1 MERIKVSEAFK
12 KKAGEKVKLA
22 VWVNDTRALGK
33 VRFLVLRD
41 LIGKMQCVVFM
52 GETPEAEFEKI
63 GKLNREI
70 VVYIEGIIKDSKQAP
85 GGKEI
90 GLEKIELVNSAEEK
104 LPIDVSDFSK
114 TEMPKRLDYK
124 FLDFHRERVQA
135 IFKIQTEIANSFRKY
150 FYEKG
155 YIEIQQPYMISA
167 ASEGGIELFE
177 VKYFEKKAFMAQ
189 SPQLYKQMLA
199 CSIEKTF
206 TLGPAWRAEKH
217 NTTRHINEIR
227 MPDVEAAFTNQ
238 MQIMQE
244 QEGCIKF
251 IVTKILENCKKELEI
266 LGVKLKVPK
275 GIYLTYEE
283 GIKKLGEKLEKI
295 LLQNKKKIM

>member
-199 CSIEKTF
+199 CSMEKTF
-206 TLGPAWRAEKH
+206 TLDLHG
-217 NTTRHINEIR
+217 
-227 MPDVEAAFTNQ
+227 
-238 MQIMQE
+238 E
-244 QEGCIKF
+244 QKNIIQQG
-251 IVTKILENCKKELEI
+251 TL
-266 LGVKLKVPK
+266 
-275 GIYLTYEE
+275 
-283 GIKKLGEKLEKI
+283 
-295 LLQNKKKIM
+295 MR